1 MFSQKGCVNNMTN
14 DVFVPKIPY
23 GTRDFL
29 PREANRKR
37 NIEAALARLF
47 ASWGYAEV
55 VTPTIEYLETLS
67 VGNSAELQNNMFKFF
82 DKNNRILALRPDM
95 TAPIARVAATRLR
108 ESTPPLKLFYLTNIF
123 RYEEAQAGRQCE
135 FYQAGVELLGASQP
149 SADAEV
155 IAMAIESML
164 ESGLTSFQISLG
176 QVEFI
181 NGIMDECQLSPE
193 LRQSVKQALV
203 TRDLVGLGEM
213 LDRSSL
219 SAASQNLLKQ
229 VPVLHG
235 REEMLKQ
242 AYSMVTTDVSRK
254 ALDNLSEIYS
264 LLTSYGVEKYVY
276 FDLGIIR
283 DFDYY
288 TGMVFEGYTPGL
300 GFPLCG
306 GGRYDKMVSSFG
318 VDCPATGFALGIERI
333 LLAIDRQGI
342 ALSPDPKD
350 IYIGWSEGRL
360 AAAIAEARKQ
370 RKAGK
375 TVELAIAAQSE
386 ADAAGSQLGKGY
398 GKLIYLGD

>member
-1 MFSQKGCVNNMTN
+1 MTN
-14 DVFVPKIPY
+14 NVFVPKIPY

-37 NIEAALARLF
+37 NVEAALAKLF
-47 ASWGYAEV
+47 ASWGYDEV

-67 VGNSAELQNNMFKFF
+67 IGNSVELQNNMFKFF

-95 TAPIARVAATRLR
+95 TTPIARVAATRLR
-108 ESTPPLKLFYLTNIF
+108 ESTLPLKIFYLTNIF

-155 IAMAIESML
+155 IALAVESMI
-164 ESGLTSFQISLG
+164 ESGLTNFQISLG
-176 QVEFI
+176 QVAFI
-181 NGIMDECQLSPE
+181 NGIMDECELSPE
-193 LRQSVKQALV
+193 LSQSVKQALV

-213 LDRSSL
+213 LERSSL
-219 SAASQNLLKQ
+219 SAASQKLLKQ
-229 VPVLHG
+229 VPLLHG
-235 REEMLKQ
+235 RQDMLQQ
-242 AYSMVTTDVSRK
+242 AYDMVTTDISRK

-264 LLTSYGVEKYVY
+264 ILASYGVEKYIY

-342 ALSPDPKD
+342 ALSPEPKD
-350 IYIGWSEGRL
+350 IYIGWSEGSLSKAVDQARL
-360 AAAIAEARKQ
+360 Q
-370 RKAGK
+370 RKSGK
-375 TVELAIAAQSE
+375 TVELSIAAQSKE
-386 ADAAGSQLGKGY
+386 DAVASQLGKGY
-398 GKLIYLGD
+398 GKLIYLGE